1 MDNLKPCLIVN
12 TVIIDN
18 NRILLIKRIKP
29 PYVGYWGMPGGKIEF
44 AEHVEKAAVREFK
57 EETNIDT
64 KFEKLCGIASEII
77 YKNNK
82 ANAHF
87 IIFVCKLNHLHTD
100 TKETEEGKLRWFD
113 INKLEKEK
121 IIPSDILMIKEFVLK
136 DKKLDI
142 HKIKMKQDGEE
153 YFVEEFGA

>member
-1 MDNLKPCLIVN
+1 MTSLRPTPVVN
-12 TVIIDN
+12 CVIIEDDK
-18 NRILLIKRIKP
+18 ILLVKRNNKP
-29 PYVGYWGMPGGKIEF
+29 FIGYWGMPGGKVEF
-44 AEHVEKAAVREFK
+44 AEHVEDAAVREFK

-64 KFEKLCGIASEII
+64 EFKKLCGIASEII
-77 YKNNK
+77 YEKGEE
-82 ANAHF
+82 NAHV
-87 IIFVCKLNHLHTD
+87 IIFVCKLNHLH
-100 TKETEEGKLRWFD
+100 KNIIESHEGKLRWFD
-113 INKLEKEK
+113 INNLDNEK